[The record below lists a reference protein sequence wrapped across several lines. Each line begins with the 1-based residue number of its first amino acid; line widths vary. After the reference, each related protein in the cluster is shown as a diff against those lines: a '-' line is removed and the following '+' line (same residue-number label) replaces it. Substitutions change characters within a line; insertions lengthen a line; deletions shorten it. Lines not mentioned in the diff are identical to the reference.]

1 MKLLNKKGFILV
13 ETLIVTLFVL
23 TLFILVY
30 QNLVPSL
37 GEYERMSSYDDVDS
51 VYATNLF
58 KQSLLRYG
66 NMDYITSY
74 LTNHTYLD
82 ISNCN
87 DQKIYKNSNY
97 CDKLKKTLSI
107 SDNDYIF
114 ITDYNIK
121 KFRGEVKTNDFF
133 DSGKLS
139 NFRNYVAT
147 VSDTDSF
154 YNKDTNSLV
163 GKYRLFITRTV
174 TNSDQTTS
182 LKYVNLGIY
191 TGSYKRYN
199 MGEMVTFKPG
209 TGTDNMNFYVLK
221 DSPSKEGTVTLILD
235 RNIGSTTT
243 FNSSGSTNSPDK
255 VLAILK
261 SITDSWNQVN
271 VLNGTSYT
279 SSNGYTIN
287 YNGYRARLLEPNDIY
302 NAFGTTI
309 DHTFFNTNTFFSIDF
324 TSNSLNFLSNNL
336 TGNSGYWMANMVSGN
351 GEMAWTIQ
359 DKKITPVL
367 ITNNTMGVRPVIEVS
382 KDILK

>member
-121 KFRGEVKTNDFF
+121 KFRSEVKTNDFF

-147 VSDTDSF
+147 VSDTDPF

-209 TGTDNMNFYVLK
+209 TGTDNMNFYVLQ
-221 DSPSKEGTVTLILD
+221 DSPSKESTVTLILD

-271 VLNGTSYT
+271 VQNGTSYT

-309 DHTFFNTNTFFSIDF
+309 NHTFFNTNTFFSIDF

>member
-13 ETLIVTLFVL
+13 ETLVVTLFVL

-37 GEYERMSSYDDVDS
+37 GEYEMMSSYDDVDS

-58 KQSLLRYG
+58 KKSLLRYG
-66 NMDYITSY
+66 NMDYISNY
-74 LTNHTYLD
+74 LISNTYLD

-97 CDKLKKTLSI
+97 CEKLKTALSI
-107 SDNDYIF
+107 SDDDYIF

-121 KFRGEVKTNDFF
+121 NFRNEVKTNEFF

-139 NFRNYVAT
+139 NFKNYVAT

-154 YNKDTNSLV
+154 YNKDTSSLV

-209 TGTDNMNFYVLK
+209 TGTGNMNFYVLK
-221 DSPSKEGTVTLILD
+221 DSTSKESTVTLILD

-243 FNSSGSTNSPDK
+243 FNSSGSTNSPNT

-271 VLNGTSYT
+271 LLNGTSYT

-287 YNGYRARLLEPNDIY
+287 YNNYRARLLEPNDIY

-309 DHTFFNTNTFFSIDF
+309 DHTFFDTNTFFSINF
-324 TSNSLNFLSNNL
+324 TNNSLNFLSNGL
-336 TGNSGYWMANMVSGN
+336 TGSSGYWMANMVSGN
-351 GEMAWTIQ
+351 KEMAWTIQ

-367 ITNNTMGVRPVIEVS
+367 ITNNTIGVRPVVVVS

>member
-1 MKLLNKKGFILV
+1 
-13 ETLIVTLFVL
+13 
-23 TLFILVY
+23 
-30 QNLVPSL
+30 
-37 GEYERMSSYDDVDS
+37 
-51 VYATNLF
+51 
-58 KQSLLRYG
+58 
-66 NMDYITSY
+66 
-74 LTNHTYLD
+74 
-82 ISNCN
+82 
-87 DQKIYKNSNY
+87 
-97 CDKLKKTLSI
+97 
-107 SDNDYIF
+107 
-114 ITDYNIK
+114 
-121 KFRGEVKTNDFF
+121 
-133 DSGKLS
+133 
-139 NFRNYVAT
+139 
-147 VSDTDSF
+147 
-154 YNKDTNSLV
+154 
-163 GKYRLFITRTV
+163 
-174 TNSDQTTS
+174 
-182 LKYVNLGIY
+182 
-191 TGSYKRYN
+191 
-199 MGEMVTFKPG
+199 
-209 TGTDNMNFYVLK
+209 MNFYVLK

-243 FNSSGSTNSPDK
+243 FNSSGSTNSPDT

-324 TSNSLNFLSNNL
+324 TSDSLNFLSNNL

>member
-121 KFRGEVKTNDFF
+121 KFRSEVKTNDFF

-147 VSDTDSF
+147 VSDTDPF

-209 TGTDNMNFYVLK
+209 TGTVNMNFYVLK
-221 DSPSKEGTVTLILD
+221 DSPSKESTVTLILD

-243 FNSSGSTNSPDK
+243 FNSSGSTNSPDTI
-255 VLAILK
+255 LTILK

-324 TSNSLNFLSNNL
+324 TSDSLNFLSNNL

>member
-13 ETLIVTLFVL
+13 ETLVVTLFVL

-37 GEYERMSSYDDVDS
+37 GEYEMMSSYDDVDS

-66 NMDYITSY
+66 NMDYISNY
-74 LTNHTYLD
+74 LISNTYLD

-97 CDKLKKTLSI
+97 CEKLKTALNI
-107 SDNDYIF
+107 SDDDYIF

-121 KFRGEVKTNDFF
+121 NFRNEVKTNEFF

-139 NFRNYVAT
+139 NFKNYVAT

-154 YNKDTNSLV
+154 YNKDTSSLV

-209 TGTDNMNFYVLK
+209 TGTGDMNFYVLK

-243 FNSSGSTNSPDK
+243 FNSSGSTNSPNT

-271 VLNGTSYT
+271 LLNGTSYT

-287 YNGYRARLLEPNDIY
+287 YNNYRARLLEPNDIY

-309 DHTFFNTNTFFSIDF
+309 DHTFFDTNTFFSIDF
-324 TSNSLNFLSNNL
+324 TNNSLNFLSNGL
-336 TGNSGYWMANMVSGN
+336 TGSSGYWMANMVSGN
-351 GEMAWTIQ
+351 REMAWTIQ

-367 ITNNTMGVRPVIEVS
+367 ITNNTIGVRPVVVVS

>member
-121 KFRGEVKTNDFF
+121 KFRSEVKTNDFF

-199 MGEMVTFKPG
+199 MGEMVTFKHG

-243 FNSSGSTNSPDK
+243 FNSSGSTNSPDT
-255 VLAILK
+255 VLTILK

-324 TSNSLNFLSNNL
+324 TSDSLNFLSNNL
-336 TGNSGYWMANMVSGN
+336 TGSSGYWMANMVSGN

>member
-121 KFRGEVKTNDFF
+121 KFRSEVKTNDFF

-209 TGTDNMNFYVLK
+209 TGKDNMNFYVLK

-243 FNSSGSTNSPDK
+243 FNSSGSTNSPDT

-324 TSNSLNFLSNNL
+324 TSDSLNFLSNNL

>member
-121 KFRGEVKTNDFF
+121 KFRSEVKTNDFF

-154 YNKDTNSLV
+154 YK
-163 GKYRLFITRTV
+163 I
-174 TNSDQTTS
+174 
-182 LKYVNLGIY
+182 
-191 TGSYKRYN
+191 
-199 MGEMVTFKPG
+199 
-209 TGTDNMNFYVLK
+209 
-221 DSPSKEGTVTLILD
+221 LI
-235 RNIGSTTT
+235 
-243 FNSSGSTNSPDK
+243 
-255 VLAILK
+255 V
-261 SITDSWNQVN
+261 
-271 VLNGTSYT
+271 
-279 SSNGYTIN
+279 
-287 YNGYRARLLEPNDIY
+287 
-302 NAFGTTI
+302 
-309 DHTFFNTNTFFSIDF
+309 
-324 TSNSLNFLSNNL
+324 
-336 TGNSGYWMANMVSGN
+336 
-351 GEMAWTIQ
+351 
-359 DKKITPVL
+359 
-367 ITNNTMGVRPVIEVS
+367 
-382 KDILK
+382 